1 MKIIEQSA
9 ELWRQEFPTVTTDFQ
24 DTYLTLMFKH
34 IERCGKVSY
43 KSENTITDDSYKR
56 FIKTI
61 IENKHYSVLEHGT
74 IYLRT
79 KDDEVGDRYF
89 LDSYSYVGRDS
100 EDYLYITT
108 NYRVIIENGWEY
120 DLKYLCNPTVHHTY
134 RNTVHC
140 ITSIGI
146 SREANRSR
154 SFSITEQSTRYCNYS
169 KDKFN
174 NEITFIKPYWILS
187 IKPEKTDQF
196 QRIWF
201 NNCYG
206 AEQHYLR
213 LIQKGYKPQ
222 EAREILPLSTA
233 TEVVYTAGEFAW
245 QHFFNLRLYG
255 TTGTPHPDMQNL
267 AQKIKN
273 CLEQDGKDFITE

>member
-1 MKIIEQSA
+1 MRIIEQSA
-9 ELWRQEFPTVTTDFQ
+9 ELWRQEFPTVTADFQ

-56 FIKTI
+56 FIQTI
-61 IENKHYSVLEHGT
+61 LENKHYSVLEHGT

-79 KDDEVGDRYF
+79 KDSEVPGIYF
-89 LDSYSYVGRDS
+89 LNPHSDVCKDPEGYSC
-100 EDYLYITT
+100 ITT
-108 NYRVIIENGWEY
+108 NYRVIVEHRLED
-120 DLKYLCNPTVHHTY
+120 DLQYLCNPTVHHTY

-187 IKPEKTDQF
+187 TEPEKNDQF

-201 NNCYG
+201 NSCSG

-213 LIQKGYKPQ
+213 LIQKGYRPQ
-222 EAREILPLSTA
+222 EAREVLPLSTA
-233 TEVVYTAGEFAW
+233 TEVVYTADEFAW
-245 QHFFNLRLYG
+245 QHFFDLRLYG